1 MRVRGIV
8 GGLVAA
14 TAVLVLA
21 APASAHVTVNPSE
34 APQGSFTKLT
44 FRVPNES
51 DTASTTSVE
60 VNLPEDAVIPY
71 VSVKPVPGWT
81 ANIETRTL
89 EEPVEA
95 EGGEISEVVSKVTWS
110 GGAIAPG
117 EFQEFEVSAGPLP
130 DDVDQIEFPAI
141 QTYDDGEISR
151 WIEETPEGGEEP
163 EHPVPVLALVASTG
177 DEHEAAT
184 PISAAPDDSDEA
196 AATTSD
202 SDDDSSNALAIV
214 ALVVGGLG
222 VILGGLALIRNRSAG
237 ASAT

>member
-1 MRVRGIV
+1 MRVRGVV
-8 GGLVAA
+8 GGLVAV

-110 GGAIAPG
+110 GGAIAPA
-117 EFQEFEVSAGPLP
+117 E
-130 DDVDQIEFPAI
+130 
-141 QTYDDGEISR
+141 
-151 WIEETPEGGEEP
+151 
-163 EHPVPVLALVASTG
+163 
-177 DEHEAAT
+177 
-184 PISAAPDDSDEA
+184 
-196 AATTSD
+196 
-202 SDDDSSNALAIV
+202 
-214 ALVVGGLG
+214 
-222 VILGGLALIRNRSAG
+222 
-237 ASAT
+237 